1 MAKVLM
7 YSTRVC
13 SYCSMA
19 ERLLGRRGVPVEKI
33 LVDEDAAQREEMTR
47 RTGRSSVPQIFIGTK
62 HIGGYSELAQLDRD
76 GQLEDLLQQP

>member
-13 SYCSMA
+13 AYCSMA
-19 ERLLGRRGVPVEKI
+19 ERILIRKGALVEKI

-47 RTGRSSVPQIFIGTK
+47 RTGRSSVPQIFIGAK

-76 GQLEDLLQQP
+76 GQLETMLLQP